1 MDAVEQGGHWADELA
16 AWAWLIV
23 VIELDLL
30 FWLGVV
36 RGCEALLS

>member
-1 MDAVEQGGHWADELA
+1 MDAVEEAHWTEVLG
-16 AWAWLIV
+16 AWAWFIV
-23 VIELDLL
+23 VLELDFL

>member
-1 MDAVEQGGHWADELA
+1 MDAVEQGHWADELA

-23 VIELDLL
+23 VVELDFL

-36 RGCEALLS
+36 RAVEAVLA

>member
-1 MDAVEQGGHWADELA
+1 VDAVERRPDWIDTLG
-16 AWAWLIV
+16 AWAWLFV
-23 VIELDLL
+23 FLELDFL